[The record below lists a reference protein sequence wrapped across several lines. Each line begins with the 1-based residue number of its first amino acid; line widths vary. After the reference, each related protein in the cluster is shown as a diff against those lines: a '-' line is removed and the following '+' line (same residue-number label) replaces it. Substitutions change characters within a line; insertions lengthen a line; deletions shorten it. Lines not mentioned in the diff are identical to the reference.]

1 MRKNSGGF
9 VYVLITCLVFLNV
22 FVYSK
27 IITKNIPEAH
37 YENAE
42 IDAGNGSGT
51 EDGGGRTVTL
61 DENHKY
67 ITAKE
72 ADVKSGNLVLVN
84 ASYPYDFDAIPSVSQ
99 REDPVSVYYNKTDSY
114 FVKDINVSLNP
125 TTITAFNGLMDAF
138 YEKVGKK
145 CVIITQGH
153 RTYDEQKE
161 MFDLKVSQYG
171 EDQKVAQKPGFSE
184 HHTGY
189 AMDISTYENQIMG
202 TFTGENE
209 YAFVHENAHKYGF
222 ILRYPEEKEDVTG
235 ISYEPWHLRYVGIP
249 HSVYIYENGIT
260 LEEYIKL
267 LSLYPF
273 ESGHLKIQ
281 SKDSGE
287 EYEVYSVKFEGKETL
302 IPVPKDE
309 NAEYSVSGDNA
320 GSIIVTIK
328 K

>member
-27 IITKNIPEAH
+27 IITNHIPEAN
-37 YENAE
+37 YEKAE
-42 IDAGNGSGT
+42 SGAGNAVET
-51 EDGGGRTVTL
+51 DDGGGRANTL

-67 ITAKE
+67 INAAD
-72 ADVKSGNLVLVN
+72 ADVKSGNLILVN
-84 ASYPYDFDAIPSVSQ
+84 ASYPYDFDASPSVSPK
-99 REDPVSVYYNKTDSY
+99 EDPVSVYYNKTDSY

-161 MFDLKVSQYG
+161 MLDLKVAQYG
-171 EDQKVAQKPGFSE
+171 EDQKIAQKPGFSE

-189 AMDISTYENQIMG
+189 ALDISTYENQIMG
-202 TFTGENE
+202 TFTGEDD

-249 HSVYIYENGIT
+249 HSIYIYENGIT

-281 SKDSGE
+281 DKDTGE
-287 EYEVYSVKFEGKETL
+287 EYEVYSVKSEGKATPV
-302 IPVPKDE
+302 PVPKDE
-309 NAEYSVSGDNA
+309 NAVYSVSGDNA
-320 GSIIVTIK
+320 GNIIVTIK